1 MREILFYRTKSN
13 ECPIEDFLDT
23 LDSKQAQKVA
33 WVMQAVEELEKV
45 PTTYL
50 KKLVN
55 TKGIW
60 EIRVQMG
67 SNIFR
72 FLGFFNQGYFI
83 VLTNG
88 FQKKTQK
95 TPKSEILLSEQRK
108 QDYLERNSN
117 EWFKKVY
124 S

>member
-1 MREILFYRTKSN
+1 MREILFYRTESD
-13 ECPIEDFLDT
+13 ECPVEDFLDT

-33 WVMQAVEELEKV
+33 WVMQVVEELEQV
-45 PTTYL
+45 PATYL

-55 TKGIW
+55 TKDIW

-72 FLGFFNQGYFI
+72 FLGFFNQGNFI

-108 QDYLERNSN
+108 QDYLERNTN
-117 EWFKKVY
+117 E
-124 S
+124 

>member
-1 MREILFYRTKSN
+1 MREILFYRTKLD
-13 ECPIEDFLDT
+13 ECPVEDFLDT
-23 LDSKQAQKVA
+23 LDGKQAQKVA

-72 FLGFFNQGYFI
+72 FLGFFNQGDFI

-117 EWFKKVY
+117 E
-124 S
+124 

>member
-1 MREILFYRTKSN
+1 MREILFYRTKSG
-13 ECPIEDFLDT
+13 ECPVEDFLDT
-23 LDSKQAQKVA
+23 LDGKQAQKVA

-72 FLGFFNQGYFI
+72 FLGFFNQGDFI

-88 FQKKTQK
+88 FQKKIQK
-95 TPKSEILLSEQRK
+95 TPKSEILLSEHRK
-108 QDYLERNSN
+108 LDYLERNSN
-117 EWFKKVY
+117 E
-124 S
+124 

>member
-1 MREILFYRTKSN
+1 MREKLFYRTELD
-13 ECPIEDFLDT
+13 ECPVEDFLDT

-33 WVMQAVEELEKV
+33 WVMQVVEELEQV

-55 TKGIW
+55 TKDIW

-67 SNIFR
+67 GNIFR
-72 FLGFFNQGYFI
+72 FLGFFNQGNFI

-108 QDYLERNSN
+108 QNYLERNAN
-117 EWFKKVY
+117 E
-124 S
+124 

>member
-1 MREILFYRTKSN
+1 MLFYRTESD
-13 ECPIEDFLDT
+13 ECPVEDFLDT
-23 LDSKQAQKVA
+23 LNSKQAQKVA
-33 WVMQAVEELEKV
+33 WVMQVVEELEKV

-55 TKGIW
+55 TDDIW
-60 EIRVQMG
+60 EIRAQMG

-72 FLGFFNQGYFI
+72 FLGFFNHENFI

-108 QDYLERNSN
+108 QDYLERNTN
-117 EWFKKVY
+117 E
-124 S
+124 

>member
-13 ECPIEDFLDT
+13 ECPVEYFLDT

-72 FLGFFNQGYFI
+72 FLGFFNQGRFI

-95 TPKSEILLSEQRK
+95 TPKPEILLSEQRK

-117 EWFKKVY
+117 E
-124 S
+124 

>member
-1 MREILFYRTKSN
+1 MREILFYRTKSD

-23 LDSKQAQKVA
+23 LDGKQAQKVA

-72 FLGFFNQGYFI
+72 FLGFFNQGDFI

-108 QDYLERNSN
+108 KDYLERNSN
-117 EWFKKVY
+117 E
-124 S
+124 